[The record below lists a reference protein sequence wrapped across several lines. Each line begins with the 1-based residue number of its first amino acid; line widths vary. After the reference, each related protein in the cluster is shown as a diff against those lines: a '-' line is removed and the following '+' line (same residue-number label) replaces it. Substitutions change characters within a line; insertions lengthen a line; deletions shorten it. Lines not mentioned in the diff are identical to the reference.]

1 MLQLGQLSRGRHFP
15 SRGDCSAVPFSSRS
29 RTAHSC
35 CRVTTASGR
44 TLSLRAGIF
53 SDSYSCDEARKS
65 ADTRALTRT
74 SDLLLELDVLR
85 RQTTQT
91 AIALALRTERK
102 RVFRVFPCTQ
112 ACASDSLAN
121 VRATSQQTFAPHTWT
136 ALSLQVSDSILR
148 RSLRRH
154 AFVVLQ

>member
-1 MLQLGQLSRGRHFP
+1 MLPRHYRFGAHPFP
-15 SRGDCSAVPFSSRS
+15 PRRNLFRLLFLRRS
-29 RTAHSC
+29 PEERRHPC
-35 CRVTTASGR
+35 
-44 TLSLRAGIF
+44 
-53 SDSYSCDEARKS
+53 
-65 ADTRALTRT
+65 ADANERP
-74 SDLLLELDVLR
+74 LLELDVLR